1 MEKLNKVKVILGQMG
16 NARMYFVVI
25 DKYFWR
31 SDAKLSLIAVVS
43 LWLKYYKKASLAAS
57 ENTFLISNFCDA
69 IYLNKI
75 RQGV

>member
-1 MEKLNKVKVILGQMG
+1 MEKLNKVKVILGQMC
-16 NARMYFVVI
+16 NARMYFVEI
-25 DKYFWR
+25 NDYFWI
-31 SDAKLSLIAVVS
+31 DAKLSLITVVS